1 MVKASGVLAV
11 IVIWALGGSGQAVD
25 PPKVI
30 AEGDWSKP
38 VADNRGRAVRGR
50 LVLCEKVVSA
60 DRREVAVYVE
70 LQDAS
75 ESVGGSMRL
84 FCDFGR
90 TDFRPEYKGGLRCEL
105 RDKDK
110 RPVRSPPPPFGGGGG
125 GVPSSE
131 WVTLPSDATIRL
143 RASPFGTHRP
153 KAMAVSP
160 DPSSLWVIGDDDAN
174 EYFLSGTFTVD
185 PDAGRKTIEEPHIWR
200 GTIALPAVR
209 IVNQQ
214 K

>member
-1 MVKASGVLAV
+1 MVRASGVLAGILV
-11 IVIWALGGSGQAVD
+11 LALGGAAQAAD

-30 AEGDWSKP
+30 AAGDWSKP
-38 VADNRGRAVRGR
+38 VADSRGRAVRGR

-60 DRREVAVYVE
+60 DRREVRVYVE

-75 ESVGGSMRL
+75 DSVGGTLQL

-110 RPVRSPPPPFGGGGG
+110 RPVKPTSFPFSGAI
-125 GVPSSE
+125 PNSE
-131 WVTLPSDATIRL
+131 WVMLPSDATIRL
-143 RASPFGTHRP
+143 RASPFGIHRL
-153 KAMAVSP
+153 KAMAIAPDVST
-160 DPSSLWVIGDDDAN
+160 LWVIGDGDGN
-174 EYFLSGTFTVD
+174 EYFLSGTFTID
-185 PDAGRKTIEEPHIWR
+185 PDADRKPISEGHVWR
-200 GTIALPAVR
+200 GTIDLPAVR
-209 IVNQQ
+209 IVNQR